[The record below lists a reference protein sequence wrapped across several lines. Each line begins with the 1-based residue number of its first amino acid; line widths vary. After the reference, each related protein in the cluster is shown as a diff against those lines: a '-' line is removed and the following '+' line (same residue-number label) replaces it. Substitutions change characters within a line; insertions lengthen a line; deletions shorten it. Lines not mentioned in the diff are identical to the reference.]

1 MPVARFTHNLIKIGK
16 NQYRNPIY
24 LAKEW
29 RKALDNGHY
38 ASLSELACH
47 LKVSRARVTQIM
59 NLLNLSPKV
68 VDIISSL
75 GDPISNPIIAERM
88 LRPLLDLVPE
98 KQVEL
103 VQIILS
109 KGNPKQIV

>member
-1 MPVARFTHNLIKIGK
+1 
-16 NQYRNPIY
+16 
-24 LAKEW
+24 
-29 RKALDNGHY
+29 
-38 ASLSELACH
+38 
-47 LKVSRARVTQIM
+47 M

-88 LRPLLDLVPE
+88 LRPLLDLVAE

-103 VQIILS
+103 LQIILS
-109 KGNPKQIV
+109 KGHHKQIV

>member
-1 MPVARFTHNLIKIGK
+1 
-16 NQYRNPIY
+16 
-24 LAKEW
+24 
-29 RKALDNGHY
+29 
-38 ASLSELACH
+38 
-47 LKVSRARVTQIM
+47 M

-75 GDPISNPIIAERM
+75 GDPISNPIIAERL